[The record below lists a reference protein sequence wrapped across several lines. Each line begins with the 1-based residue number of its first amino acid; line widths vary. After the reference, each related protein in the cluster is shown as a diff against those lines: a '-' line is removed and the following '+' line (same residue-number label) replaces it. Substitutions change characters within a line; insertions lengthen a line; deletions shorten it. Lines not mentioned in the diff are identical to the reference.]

1 MVTFV
6 FFSSLP
12 LVAMVA
18 WKTGY
23 DVTVPYFVNDLLFS
37 LEIPK
42 SDGLTSRHRFGL
54 RANEQEPPYI

>member
-18 WKTGY
+18 WGTGY

-54 RANEQEPPYI
+54 RANE